1 MRVHLCSAANKLLQS
16 HGRRGEH
23 VYLNAQLGYDYV
35 GGVFLRQANPSL
47 LSICSNQGWE
57 SIRGFAIRYGQPGAL
72 LFEYRATPRKK
83 IKAYVAQTGPGM
95 ARDVLS
101 WSVGSG
107 TYCITIGAGLEH
119 GVDFFSVNEHRVVTS
134 YGGSGE
140 YERGSVEID
149 FHRRMSPIFVRQRP
163 SCNH

>member
-1 MRVHLCSAANKLLQS
+1 MQRGQQIAAVTWSARGTRLSQCPAGLRLRRWRVSEAGKSQFIVDLFRS
-16 HGRRGEH
+16 GR
-23 VYLNAQLGYDYV
+23 
-35 GGVFLRQANPSL
+35 
-47 LSICSNQGWE
+47 E

-72 LFEYRATPRKK
+72 LFEYRATLRKK

-149 FHRRMSPIFVRQRP
+149 FHRRMSPIFARQRP